1 MFKKSLLLTTLLL
14 FSACGGGAS
23 QHTPREEKSLYFV
36 DAPTNG
42 IEYSCGER
50 SGITK
55 TYTQNGITKHGL
67 FKCVYSPVT
76 FRLGSVILGSVDHIT
91 NGETIY
97 PQSLVPNFTGDFNN
111 EEVLKIAIL
120 LQSLDDKSSNK
131 YLNISQSSR
140 EKITFSTLK
149 NMSIKELREAIRAM
163 GFEPVTKDQARVH
176 LILNS
181 PNVQSGK
188 PTIKPFE
195 EDISLELTVGNIIG
209 KLNIDKGDAD
219 LIYPFVLDGEG
230 KEHFMV
236 NDNGKLI
243 LTQTLN
249 KPCTFKLSIT
259 AQNAFGYT
267 TVPLT
272 IHVEDSGKIGKAQMG
287 RLKGAT
293 VKIFKLAQNNTLE
306 LVTTETT
313 KKVGSLNQIGNFDLH
328 TELLEEQ
335 SYYVYEVSGGVDIDS
350 NDDGVQDEEEKKN
363 SGKLRLIAK
372 GIWIKNATDKI
383 RITPLSEM
391 LYTYVERDGF
401 VELEKRLR
409 SYSKILLKNSK
420 EREDE
425 IDAQKVMIF
434 NPLQDKKQLYPTLL
448 YDNTYNNITQQLR
461 LGNNRY
467 KSTLFSAYVVDSF
480 QANAIEI
487 VGSSIYTIDMLNSG
501 EFRIYDLETKA
512 LVGKLKLTDTAVEK
526 DTHILYVNLIEKFVV
541 ITSLVDSSYDLNI
554 QNQIQPSFLKEPYI
568 SYSTISGNFSRFTI
582 GKSLGGDL
590 FSKER
595 RTYFYNMTTNNG
607 ESKKIKIFNTTDN
620 ANILLYEFDSK
631 LQNIESFW
639 SHSNHI
645 YIIGENKMHIFKE
658 GINSAILKNIYSER
672 PISGNI
678 LGIENNIL
686 FLLNE
691 RVLSLYALNS
701 PSNPQFIE
709 NINVPFDF
717 KLGIKTNGKYITTG
731 SQIIDISSL
740 RASKIAN

>member
-1 MFKKSLLLTTLLL
+1 MFKKSLLLTTALL

-23 QHTPREEKSLYFV
+23 QHTPREEKTLYFV

-42 IEYSCGER
+42 IEYNCGER
-50 SGITK
+50 SGLTK

-76 FRLGSVILGSVDHIT
+76 FRLGSLTLGAVDHIT
-91 NGETIY
+91 DGETIY

-120 LQSLDDKSSNK
+120 LQSLDDKSSSDH
-131 YLNISQSSR
+131 LNITQSSR
-140 EKITFSTLK
+140 DKITFSTLK
-149 NMSIKELREAIRAM
+149 NMSIDELREAIRAM
-163 GFEPVTKDQARVH
+163 GFEPVTKEQARVH

-195 EDISLELTVGNIIG
+195 EDISLELTVGNVIG

-236 NDNGKLI
+236 NSNGKLI

-249 KPCTFKLSIT
+249 EPSTFKLTIT

-313 KKVGSLNQIGNFDLH
+313 KRVGSLNQIGNFDLH
-328 TELLEEQ
+328 TELLEDQ

-350 NDDGVQDEEEKKN
+350 NDDGVQDEKEQKN

-391 LYTYVERDGF
+391 LYTYVERDSF
-401 VELEKRLR
+401 VELENRLK
-409 SYSKILLKNSK
+409 SYSKILLKNSV
-420 EREDE
+420 EVQD
-425 IDAQKVMIF
+425 IMIF
-434 NPLQDKKQLYPTLL
+434 NPLQEKKQLYPTLL

-461 LGNNRY
+461 SGNNRY
-467 KSTLFSAYVVDSF
+467 KTTLFSAYVIDSF

-512 LVGKLKLTDTAVEK
+512 LVGKLKLTDTPVEE
-526 DTHILYVNLIEKFVV
+526 DRHLLYVNLIEKFVV
-541 ITSLVDSSYDLNI
+541 VSSLVNSSYDLNI
-554 QNQIQPSFLKEPYI
+554 QNQIQPSFLKEPYT
-568 SYSTISGNFSRFTI
+568 SYATISGNFSRFTI

-595 RTYFYNMTTNNG
+595 RTYFYNMITNNS

-620 ANILLYEFDSK
+620 TNILLYEFDSK

-639 SHSNHI
+639 SHLNHI
-645 YIIGENKMHIFKE
+645 YTIGENKMHIFEE
-658 GINSAILKNIYSER
+658 GSSSAILKNIYNKR

-686 FLLNE
+686 FILNK
-691 RVLSLYALNS
+691 RVLSLYDLSS
-701 PSNPQFIE
+701 PTNPQFVE
-709 NINVPFDF
+709 DINVPFDF